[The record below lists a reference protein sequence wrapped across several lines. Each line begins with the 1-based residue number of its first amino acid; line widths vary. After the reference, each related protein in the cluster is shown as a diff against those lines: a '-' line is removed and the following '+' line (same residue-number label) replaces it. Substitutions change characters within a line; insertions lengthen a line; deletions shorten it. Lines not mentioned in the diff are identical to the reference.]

1 MQSNAASLSN
11 ASDVRLEEARRT
23 SLSKRRMTAKVIL
36 LSALFYY
43 LFLFI
48 WMFARR
54 TSLRVV
60 AFGRRTSVKQG
71 QIKS

>member
-54 TSLRVV
+54 TSLWIVTI
-60 AFGRRTSVKQG
+60 ARRTSVKQG

>member
-54 TSLRVV
+54 TSVGV
-60 AFGRRTSVKQG
+60 MTIAWRTSVNQG
-71 QIKS
+71 QIES

>member
-1 MQSNAASLSN
+1 MQSDAASLSD
-11 ASDVRLEEARRT
+11 ASDVRLDKARRT
-23 SLSKRRMTAKVIL
+23 SLSERRMTVKVIL

-54 TSLRVV
+54 TSPLVT
-60 AFGRRTSVKQG
+60 AFGRRTSVNQC
-71 QIKS
+71 